1 MILKITKMKPSN
13 IFGAVVGLALSF
25 AVVYGYSYVIGK
37 GWKKS
42 QQ

>member
-1 MILKITKMKPSN
+1 MKTPN
-13 IFGAVVGLALSF
+13 LVGAVLGIVVSF
-25 AVVYGYSYVIGK
+25 AVVYGYAYVVGK

>member
-1 MILKITKMKPSN
+1 MNKGNLVGAIL
-13 IFGAVVGLALSF
+13 GLALSF
-25 AVVYGYSYVIGK
+25 AVVYGYAYVVGK

>member
-1 MILKITKMKPSN
+1 MKNKGILA
-13 IFGAVVGLALSF
+13 GAIGLALSL
-25 AVVYGYSYVIGK
+25 AVIYGMVYVAGK

>member
-1 MILKITKMKPSN
+1 MKN
-13 IFGAVVGLALSF
+13 KGFLAGALGLVLSL
-25 AVVYGYSYVIGK
+25 AVIYGTVWVAGK

>member
-1 MILKITKMKPSN
+1 MKTPNILNGIL
-13 IFGAVVGLALSF
+13 GLAISF
-25 AVVYGYSYVIGK
+25 AVVYGYAYVAGK

>member
-1 MILKITKMKPSN
+1 MKTQN
-13 IFGAVVGLALSF
+13 VVGAVLGIALSF
-25 AVVYGYSYVIGK
+25 AVVYGYAWVVGK

>member
-1 MILKITKMKPSN
+1 MKN
-13 IFGAVVGLALSF
+13 KGFLAGALGLAISL
-25 AVVYGYSYVIGK
+25 AVIYGMVWVDEK

>member
-1 MILKITKMKPSN
+1 MKTQN
-13 IFGAVVGLALSF
+13 LVGAVIGLALSF
-25 AVVYGYSYVIGK
+25 GVVYGYAYIIGK

>member
-1 MILKITKMKPSN
+1 MKTQN
-13 IFGAVVGLALSF
+13 VVGAVLGLALSF
-25 AVVYGYSYVIGK
+25 AVIYGYAWVVGK

>member
-1 MILKITKMKPSN
+1 MKTQN
-13 IFGAVVGLALSF
+13 IVGAVLGLALSF

-42 QQ
+42 QE